1 MIREARRHSK
11 LIRNF
16 LIIAMIGLASGCVN
30 RDKSDLEKFVATVL
44 KRPGGQIEPL
54 PPIRPYQRYL
64 YQSAEANLRD
74 PFQNFLNAEPA
85 KEVALNG
92 ANDAEQQRYA
102 DEISAHNRE
111 ELENFELDSLR
122 MVGTLQNE
130 AELWGIIQDNAGTVH
145 RVQIGNYLGR
155 NFGKILSIQ
164 EDRIELREV
173 IKDSDGRWEERQ
185 ASLALNEED
194 NP

>member
-1 MIREARRHSK
+1 MNRRAGGRFEFVGR
-11 LIRNF
+11 IGF
-16 LIIAMIGLASGCVN
+16 IFVIGIAVGCVN
-30 RDKSDLEKFVATVL
+30 RDKSDLDNYVAEVL
-44 KRPGGQIEPL
+44 QRPGGQIEPL

-64 YQSAEANLRD
+64 YQSADAKLRD
-74 PFQNFLNAEPA
+74 PFQTFLNKAPDQ
-85 KEVALNG
+85 EVALEHR
-92 ANDAEQQRYA
+92 NDAVQQRYA

-111 ELENFELDSLR
+111 ELEGFELDSLR
-122 MVGTLQNE
+122 MVGTLQNND
-130 AELWGIIQDNAGTVH
+130 ELWGIIQDNAGTVH

-155 NFGKILSIQ
+155 NYGKILNIQ

-173 IKDSDGRWEERQ
+173 TKDPDGRWEERQ

>member
-1 MIREARRHSK
+1 MRRIAARRIEFVRSVCVIV
-11 LIRNF
+11 LVGM
-16 LIIAMIGLASGCVN
+16 AAGCVN
-30 RDKSDLEKFVATVL
+30 RDKSDLENYVAEVL
-44 KRPGGQIEPL
+44 QRPGGPIEPL

-64 YQSAEANLRD
+64 YKSAEANLRD
-74 PFQNFLNAEPA
+74 PFQVFQDRTPER
-85 KEVALNG
+85 EVALEHR
-92 ANDAEQQRYA
+92 NDAEQQRFA

-122 MVGTLQNE
+122 MVGTLQNDG
-130 AELWGIIQDNAGTVH
+130 ELWGIIQDNAGTVH

-155 NFGKILSIQ
+155 NYGKILNIQ
-164 EDRIELREV
+164 EERIELREV
-173 IKDSDGRWEERQ
+173 TKDSDGRWEERQ

>member
-1 MIREARRHSK
+1 MSREVERYCEFAWCAGIVLLS
-11 LIRNF
+11 
-16 LIIAMIGLASGCVN
+16 GLLAGCVN
-30 RDKSDLEKFVATVL
+30 RDKSDLENYVADVL

-64 YQSAEANLRD
+64 YQSGAGNQRD
-74 PFQNFLNAEPA
+74 PFQTFLNREPE
-85 KEVALNG
+85 KEIAIG
-92 ANDAEQQRYA
+92 GQNDAEQQRLA
-102 DEISAHNRE
+102 DELSAHNRE
-111 ELENFELDSLR
+111 ELESFELDSLR
-122 MVGTLQNE
+122 MVGTLQDD

-155 NFGKILSIQ
+155 NFGKILNIQ

-173 IKDSDGRWEERQ
+173 IKDSEGRWEERQ

>member
-1 MIREARRHSK
+1 MIREARRHPK

-16 LIIAMIGLASGCVN
+16 LIVAMIGLASGCVN
-30 RDKSDLEKFVATVL
+30 RDKSDLEQFVAAVL

-92 ANDAEQQRYA
+92 GNDAEQQRYA